1 MACTSK
7 ASRDANKAAF
17 NLSHNP
23 KLFAMNGKPALGVLG
38 GLIAS
43 IIGAIIW
50 STVTVLTEY
59 QIGWMAVGVGIL
71 VGFAVRL
78 LGRGEHVFYCVIGG
92 GFALLGCVLG
102 NLFSGIGFLAN
113 EMELGY
119 FETLGKF
126 EWSESF
132 NLLKAMFSPMDSLLY
147 GIAIYEGVK
156 FSILPGADSE

>member
-1 MACTSK
+1 
-7 ASRDANKAAF
+7 
-17 NLSHNP
+17 
-23 KLFAMNGKPALGVLG
+23 MNGKPVIGVIG
-38 GLIAS
+38 GLVAA
-43 IIGAIIW
+43 IIGAIVW

-78 LGRGEHVFYCVIGG
+78 LGRGEHIFYCVIGG

-102 NLFSGIGFLAN
+102 NLFSGIGFLAK

-119 FETLGKF
+119 FEAMGQF
-126 EWSESF
+126 QWSESF
-132 NLLKAMFSPMDSLLY
+132 TILKAMFSPMDLLFY

-156 FSILPGADSE
+156 FSILPGAGADSE